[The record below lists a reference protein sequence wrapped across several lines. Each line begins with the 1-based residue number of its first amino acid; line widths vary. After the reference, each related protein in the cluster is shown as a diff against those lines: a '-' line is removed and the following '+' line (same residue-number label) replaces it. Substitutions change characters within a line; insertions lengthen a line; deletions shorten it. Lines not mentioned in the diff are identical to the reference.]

1 MKNHKVAVIRG
12 DGIGIEVVEEGIKV
26 LKEVS
31 TGHGFQIDFQ
41 EFPWG
46 SDYYKETGVMMPSDG
61 IDSLIE
67 FDAIFLGAVG
77 HPDIQDHITLNGLLL
92 PIRRSF
98 DQYVCERPSILYP
111 GITSPLSNWM
121 FWVGSSNLYKRSKST
136 TARPFS
142 SLPFVFI

>member
-12 DGIGIEVVEEGIKV
+12 DGIGIEVVEEGLKV

-31 TGHGFQIDFQ
+31 TGHGFQIDFE

-67 FDAIFLGAVG
+67 FDAIFLGEFIKFKALKVALIILCG
-77 HPDIQDHITLNGLLL
+77 
-92 PIRRSF
+92 F
-98 DQYVCERPSILYP
+98 DVPTDFAT
-111 GITSPLSNWM
+111 TS
-121 FWVGSSNLYKRSKST
+121 
-136 TARPFS
+136 
-142 SLPFVFI
+142 